1 MVRLNIPDMCPSISD
16 AEAKMALV
24 ADGVSALLIDGKL
37 TSGSSGTF
45 PTVNPAT
52 EEVLGAAADA
62 DADDMGRAIEAARR
76 AFDETDWSRNTELR
90 VRCVRQL
97 RDAMREHVEELRE
110 LTISE
115 VGAPRMLTA
124 AAQLEGPVT
133 DLGFAADTAESYQW
147 NQDLGEAAP
156 MGIPTRRTIAR
167 EAVGVVGAITPWNFP
182 HQINLAK
189 LGPALAAGNTVVLKP
204 APDTPWCAAVL
215 GEIIV
220 EHTDFPPGVVNIITS
235 SDHGVGALLAKD
247 PRVDMVSFTGSTAT
261 GRSVMSDAAVTIK
274 RVFLELGGKSA
285 FVVLDDADLGGA
297 CSVAAFTAAMH
308 AGQGCAIT
316 TRLVVPRTRYDEA
329 VGIAAATMGS
339 IKPGDP
345 TNAKTVCGP
354 LISARQRDRVQ
365 SYLDLAIAEGGTF
378 ACGGGRPANRDV
390 GFFIEPTVIAGLT
403 NDARPAREEIFG
415 PVLTVLAHAG
425 DDDAARIANDSPY
438 GLSGTVFSADPQRAA
453 QFASRLRVG
462 TVNVNGG
469 VWYSA
474 DAPFGGYKQSGNG
487 REMGLAGFEEYLE
500 TKLVATAIT

>member
-1 MVRLNIPDMCPSISD
+1 
-16 AEAKMALV
+16 MALL
-24 ADGVSALLIDGKL
+24 ADGVSSLFIDGKPCP
-37 TSGSSGTF
+37 GSAGTF
-45 PTVNPAT
+45 PTINPAT
-52 EEVLGAAADA
+52 EEVLGVAADA
-62 DADDMGRAIEAARR
+62 DADDMSRAIDAARR

-97 RDAMREHVEELRE
+97 RDAMREHLEELRE
-110 LTISE
+110 ITISE

-124 AAQLEGPVT
+124 GAQLEGPVG
-133 DLGFAADTAESYQW
+133 DLSFAADTAESYVW
-147 NQDLGEAAP
+147 NQDLGEASP

-215 GEIIV
+215 GEIV
-220 EHTDFPPGVVNIITS
+220 AEHTDFPPGVINIVTS
-235 SDHGVGALLAKD
+235 SDHSLGALLAKD

-261 GRSVMSDAAVTIK
+261 GRSVMGDAAATIK
-274 RVFLELGGKSA
+274 KVFLELGGKSA

-297 CSVAAFTAAMH
+297 CSVSAFTASMH

-316 TRLVVPRTRYDEA
+316 TRLLVPRGRYDEA
-329 VGIAAATMGS
+329 VAIAAGTMGS

-345 TNAKTVCGP
+345 TESGTVCGP

-365 SYLDLAIAEGGTF
+365 GYLDLATAEGGTF
-378 ACGGGRPANRDV
+378 ACGGGRPADRAA
-390 GFFIEPTVIAGLT
+390 GFFIEPTVVAGLS

-415 PVLTVLAHAG
+415 PVLTVIPHDG
-425 DDDAARIANDSPY
+425 DDDAVRIANDSLY
-438 GLSGTVFSADPQRAA
+438 GLSGTVFSADPERAA
-453 QFASRLRVG
+453 RVASRLRVG

-487 REMGLAGFEEYLE
+487 REMGLLGFEEYLE
-500 TKLVATAIT
+500 AKLIATAI